1 MFDWLGELFSIAM
14 TAVYQGNAAAMVSLL
29 SLVAL
34 TEAGI
39 PLPFILDSVLFFT
52 SYKNGPLS
60 IQVLIV
66 LLTVFLGR
74 QFGANVIYWLTRFL
88 GNAFI
93 SWLGKR
99 YRSLQNNLDRLE
111 TRLSSHAVPAVI
123 VTRLTGLLT
132 LASVASGAVCMR
144 YHYFIVGSST
154 IIYNQLALNI
164 LACSMFLLLCKYE
177 LLYQCLQSALE
188 IFIFI
193 YLIYFT
199 KNCSPVCFRNFI
211 MDIIIYRRIPICIRS
226 NMCSYKII
234 WKYIRHCF

>member
-66 LLTVFLGR
+66 LLTVFIGR

-111 TRLSSHAVPAVI
+111 ARLSNHAVPAVI

-144 YHYFIVGSST
+144 YHYFIVGV
-154 IIYNQLALNI
+154 AL
-164 LACSMFLLLCKYE
+164 
-177 LLYQCLQSALE
+177 SAL
-188 IFIFI
+188 IFDGVLILLGFI
-193 YLIYFT
+193 TRNGLDLLGFT
-199 KNCSPVCFRNFI
+199 PSTWQVI
-211 MDIIIYRRIPICIRS
+211 VGLVIIISLVWVIFHLVLRRIFR
-226 NMCSYKII
+226 
-234 WKYIRHCF
+234 